1 MITKNRFYGIVILT
15 ILIACNKTDPCAL
28 VFQNNEPSFL
38 LLNIIDGQTG
48 QNILLGD
55 EATINI
61 DNLEITG
68 ISNGESI
75 ELVSFPEM
83 IEGDSVLIVSLVN
96 SDQFLDFADAIVIQY
111 NNLYPPDTLG
121 IDYAVNSYCGDTPFI
136 YQYNVHSK
144 NEYLCKLCFSE
155 SITIL
160 K

>member
-75 ELVSFPEM
+75 VLVSFPEM
-83 IEGDSVLIVSLVN
+83 IEGDSVLIVCSFVPGSNVSSL
-96 SDQFLDFADAIVIQY
+96 SPGSCSQK
-111 NNLYPPDTLG
+111 LG
-121 IDYAVNSYCGDTPFI
+121 TSRY
-136 YQYNVHSK
+136 
-144 NEYLCKLCFSE
+144 
-155 SITIL
+155 ITAQQRRT
-160 K
+160 